1 MSCSS
6 VFRAVAHCFRTLSLV
21 VFDLVRLA
29 FLVAH
34 SRSTLAAENLFLR
47 KQLALFQERKVKP
60 RRADD
65 STRWM
70 MATLS
75 RMFPWREALVN
86 VKPDTLIRWHRKGF
100 RLFWRWKSK
109 PRGRPR
115 LAKDLRQLIREMA
128 AENPTWG
135 EERIA
140 NELKLKLGIRVSP
153 RTVEKYLRDGP
164 VRTPDPKQ
172 RWLTFVHNHAKVI
185 VACDFFVVVTATFR
199 TLYVFVIMELGTR
212 RILHHNVT
220 AHPTAEWTLQQ
231 FREALPGDH
240 PYRFVIHDRDSIFS
254 KRLDKGVTDLGV
266 RVLRTPVR
274 APMANSVCERF
285 GGTLRREC
293 LDFLIPLNERHL
305 KMTIKEWGLHYN
317 RGRPHSSLGPG
328 IPEPN
333 QDSVPAS
340 DHRHKLPA
348 GYRVV
353 KTSVL
358 GGSFALR
365 RHAAPDFVEEIH
377 HQRYMTLGFS
387 RFRALR
393 RHQHDEALAVGGEI
407 EVRSQTDV
415 RKLLSEPHPRLVRHK
430 RSPFTV

>member
-1 MSCSS
+1 MSHAS
-6 VFRAVAHCFRTLSLV
+6 VFRAVAHCVRTLSLV
-21 VFDLVRLA
+21 VVDLVRLA
-29 FLVAH
+29 RLAAH
-34 SRSTLAAENLFLR
+34 SQGALAAENLFLR
-47 KQLALFQERKVKP
+47 KQLALFQERKVKS

-70 MATLS
+70 MASLS
-75 RMFPWREALVN
+75 RMFPWGNSLVN
-86 VKPDTLIRWHRKGF
+86 VKPDTLIRWQRNGF

-115 LAKDLRQLIREMA
+115 LPKDLRQLIREMA

-140 NELKLKLGIRVSP
+140 NELKLKLGIRVSS
-153 RTVEKYLRDGP
+153 RTVGKYLRDGP

-172 RWLTFVHNHAKVI
+172 RWLTFLHNHAKVI

-212 RILHHNVT
+212 RILHQNVT

-231 FREALPGDH
+231 FREALPGEH

-254 KRLDKGVTDLGV
+254 TDLDKAVTDLGV
-266 RVLRTPVR
+266 RILRTPVQ
-274 APMANSVCERF
+274 APQANSVCERF

-293 LDFLIPLNERHL
+293 LDYLIPINERHL
-305 KMTIKEWGLHYN
+305 KMAIKEWVLHYN

-328 IPEPN
+328 VPEPN
-333 QDSVPAS
+333 QDTVPAS

-348 GYRVV
+348 GYLVV

-358 GGSFALR
+358 GGL
-365 RHAAPDFVEEIH
+365 H
-377 HQRYMTLGFS
+377 HEY
-387 RFRALR
+387 
-393 RHQHDEALAVGGEI
+393 
-407 EVRSQTDV
+407 
-415 RKLLSEPHPRLVRHK
+415 RLVK
-430 RSPFTV
+430 EAA